1 VSDTAVWF
9 WLHSGSVAKSNNTDT
24 GGLRFK
30 TSIEIDILNLDLPGV
45 KLKAL
50 MAGFRKSALISV
62 KIEYG

>member
-1 VSDTAVWF
+1 MTAQR
-9 WLHSGSVAKSNNTDT
+9 LGGSVDEDPGYYFLLT
-24 GGLRFK
+24 
-30 TSIEIDILNLDLPGV
+30 IDSSDI